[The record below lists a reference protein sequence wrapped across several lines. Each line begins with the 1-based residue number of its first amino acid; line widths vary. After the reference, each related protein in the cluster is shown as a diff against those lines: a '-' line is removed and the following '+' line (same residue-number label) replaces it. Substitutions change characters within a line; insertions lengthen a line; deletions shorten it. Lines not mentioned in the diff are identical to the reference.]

1 MIMFTDTLA
10 LNYDENCDTGR
21 KQKPYWRRFSPDIVF
36 FSTLLILCN
45 LHLVTPGL
53 MRPLIFNPADFMAG
67 KWWLIFTYTFV
78 HTSWYHLALDAGAFL
93 LLYTGL
99 ETRRISRR
107 LFYTFGCGAC
117 SFGATL
123 LFAPEIR
130 SLGLC
135 GISGIAHGLMAVAA
149 LEMIADRTYSKQGWL
164 CLLIVA
170 LKSLYEI
177 IVGEMLFSFL
187 LFGMCG
193 TPLAASH
200 IGGVI
205 GGIISFALIAWKNKH
220 LKWKPFMRLLKR
232 KQELKLKNRK

>member
-1 MIMFTDTLA
+1 MILEKLIIKAKEVTMFANILA
-10 LNYDENCDTGR
+10 FNDDENRNTSR
-21 KQKPYWRRFSPDIVF
+21 KRKPYWHRFSPDIVF
-36 FSTLLILCN
+36 FSSLLILCN
-45 LHLVTPGL
+45 LHLVIPGL
-53 MRPLIFNPADFMAG
+53 MRPLIFNPSDFMAG

-78 HTSWYHLALDAGAFL
+78 HTSWYHLLLDAGAFF

-99 ETRRISRR
+99 ETRRISIR
-107 LFYTFGCGAC
+107 LFYTVGCGVC

-135 GISGIAHGLMAVAA
+135 GISGIAHGLMVVAS
-149 LEMIADRTYSKQGWL
+149 LEMIAGRTYAKQGWL
-164 CLLIVA
+164 CLFIVGF
-170 LKSLYEI
+170 KSLYEI

-193 TPLAASH
+193 IPLAASH

-205 GGIISFALIAWKNKH
+205 GGIISFALIAWVKNES
-220 LKWKPFMRLLKR
+220 LSV
-232 KQELKLKNRK
+232 NC